1 MTVTDMLEASGD
13 ESSRASV
20 VEVAGYR
27 KRQTEEVIQQ
37 IVESKLDD
45 AKLSKPVLN
54 IEKTLRILYAEDS
67 LPTQMIVKALISKI
81 GKVDLTIASNG
92 REAVDLCTNLEKK
105 EELFDLILMD
115 CQMPVM
121 NGLEATRE
129 IRKLNNADVYFS
141 NNPIVA
147 ISSISSMGED
157 NCKEAGMDKYVM
169 RPLSQKLL
177 VDTLINALEIH
188 EEKKQSSGGRE

>member
-1 MTVTDMLEASGD
+1 
-13 ESSRASV
+13 
-20 VEVAGYR
+20 
-27 KRQTEEVIQQ
+27 
-37 IVESKLDD
+37 
-45 AKLSKPVLN
+45 
-54 IEKTLRILYAEDS
+54 
-67 LPTQMIVKALISKI
+67 MIVKALISKI

-129 IRKLNNADVYFS
+129 IRKLNNAGVTLQTFQS
-141 NNPIVA
+141 FA
-147 ISSISSMGED
+147 ISLGISSMGED

-169 RPLSQKLL
+169 KPLSQKLL
-177 VDTLINALEIH
+177 VDTLINALRNSRR
-188 EEKKQSSGGRE
+188 KKQSSEVVNKSELTMFLYL